1 MTHKGAAL
9 VGLGRYEEAEV
20 ALTAARA
27 AARASDDADKQ
38 VLAAYHLTLALLER
52 GGAQLP
58 AARQCAT
65 DALAL
70 AQARSVGDGRVA
82 AALEALAAVCLEAGE
97 AAEAAECCARA
108 MLQGTDGRLRVGDG
122 GGLLLRAR
130 AFAQRGDWA
139 TADSQLNAALEVR
152 LSD

>member
-1 MTHKGAAL
+1 LTHKGAAL